1 MRIGYLGGTFDPP
14 HLAHFR
20 IAERVLELNLV
31 DKVLFAPA
39 FAPPHKN
46 NERLSSF
53 ADRCEMVRL
62 MCEGVKHMALSRV
75 EAELHFYPSYTIRVL
90 DALKK
95 RYPADELALLCGGD
109 SLRTL
114 HLWFA
119 HNCLVDN
126 YRILTYPR
134 PGEAVDLKY
143 LQRYWSPERAQK
155 LLNALFQADCL
166 DISSSEL
173 RKRLRCQEP
182 VDGMLSEK
190 VINYIKQHQ
199 LYLV

>member
-1 MRIGYLGGTFDPP
+1 MRIGYFGGTFDPP

-20 IAERVLELNLV
+20 IAQRVLELNLV

-46 NERLSSF
+46 NERLSTF

-62 MCEGVKHMALSRV
+62 MCEGCKRMALSTV

-95 RYPADELALLCGGD
+95 RYPADELTLLIGGD

-114 HLWFA
+114 HLW
-119 HNCLVDN
+119 
-126 YRILTYPR
+126 
-134 PGEAVDLKY
+134 
-143 LQRYWSPERAQK
+143 
-155 LLNALFQADCL
+155 
-166 DISSSEL
+166 
-173 RKRLRCQEP
+173 
-182 VDGMLSEK
+182 
-190 VINYIKQHQ
+190 
-199 LYLV
+199 